1 MITSVCYYSL
11 YRQGFGAFGFVAV
24 EACDAIRS
32 VVFDDAFATV
42 VYCVLL
48 FVAAAIGAVCCCYF
62 AKTIRNAL
70 SCDHI
75 DFFCRIVSPPGVD
88 DDVAHD
94 VARDGD
100 HGIVTQQQ
108 RCKL

>member
-1 MITSVCYYSL
+1 MRLDSL
-11 YRQGFGAFGFVAV
+11 
-24 EACDAIRS
+24 RS
-32 VVFDDAFATV
+32 RLVMRLDPWCSTMRLFATV

-48 FVAAAIGAVCCCYF
+48 DAVAFSSSVFVAFCCCYF
-62 AKTIRNAL
+62 AKTIRNAF

-94 VARDGD
+94 DD